1 MFHSL
6 NQIIA
11 LAQTILSLPNVVP
24 TDPWI
29 LVGKLLRPFMLSRT
43 GFEMGSGLTTS
54 TVSIAIFRSWPAITR
69 AYSGNTRSIHTV
81 CPSQF
86 KLCSQVCV
94 AYEEFGIL

>member
-11 LAQTILSLPNVVP
+11 LAQIILSLPNVVP
-24 TDPWI
+24 TDQWI

-54 TVSIAIFRSWPAITR
+54 TVSIAIFLVTSWPAITR
-69 AYSGNTRSIHTV
+69 A
-81 CPSQF
+81 
-86 KLCSQVCV
+86 
-94 AYEEFGIL
+94 